1 MADARVQPGDLV
13 LDVGAGDGV
22 LVDALLAAGAKVI
35 AVELH
40 PERVRHLRERYAHRR
55 VTVVKADARDLRT
68 PRQPYR
74 VVANPPFAVLK
85 PLLARLLAP
94 GSRLTE
100 AVIVVPR
107 HVARQW
113 TGPDA
118 PARARWSK
126 EFTLARGRSIP
137 AHAFRPAPPQGAVTL
152 VIRRRLR

>member
-13 LDVGAGDGV
+13 LDVGAGSGV

-40 PERVRHLRERYAHRR
+40 PERVLHLRERYAHQR
-55 VTVVKADARDLRT
+55 VTVVRADARDLRL
-68 PRQPYR
+68 PRRPFR

-94 GSRLTE
+94 GSRLTD
-100 AVIVVPR
+100 AVLVVPR

-126 EFTLARGRSIP
+126 EFTLIRGRSIP
-137 AHAFRPAPPQGAVTL
+137 PHAFHPPPPKGAVTL
-152 VIRRRLR
+152 VIRRLR